1 MCNCHNAYF
10 FVQKLHFV
18 QIFFY
23 CSVKGDLLDYRKYP
37 NVHSLCLVPCFK
49 VHSVLHAKH
58 LVLVW
63 VNGRLVSINKTIRS
77 NIAQIYSVW
86 TNSTSYCCFSSVD
99 SSVDPLPTV
108 NISIIVT
115 MMPTFGL
122 VHSEAIV
129 QMLLS
134 FAQFCKTSS
143 VAHMAGRKI

>member
-1 MCNCHNAYF
+1 MCNCHDAYF
-10 FVQKLHFV
+10 FVQKLHCM

-23 CSVKGDLLDYRKYP
+23 CSVKGDLQEYSKYP
-37 NVHSLCLVPCFK
+37 NDHALCLVPCFK
-49 VHSVLHAKH
+49 VHSVLDAKH

-63 VNGRLVSINKTIRS
+63 LNGRLVSINKTIRP

-86 TNSTSYCCFSSVD
+86 SNSTSYCCFSPVD

-108 NISIIVT
+108 NISIVT
-115 MMPTFGL
+115 MMPTLGP

-143 VAHMAGRKI
+143 VAHMTGRKI